1 MKIELKRE
9 GAQGLQKRYF
19 NKTTFRHNTG
29 DQINLLPY
37 LTNPSGDTFSEDFR
51 TFHGIVGEIFRI
63 VDSRDNITAN
73 FDTDLAYKDH
83 LKNTILERAIQVVE
97 TDCPADLKNLLSKL
111 FFDEENG
118 LIKFDIRTLAYMN
131 FISSNKKITRIS
143 KFIYNIFLRDLSRD
157 KILNLDGL
165 DSSKKGNLLYQ
176 LMIESLPELPIIETA
191 KSTEDDFY
199 NVFPEI
205 KKVFNQDFEYLQNDK
220 VFFLKNIEC
229 FLKYYYFHYVNQL
242 ILKFRK
248 FGFEETSI
256 IPVFYTM
263 DWETISESR
272 LANHKVSWKQLNRD
286 SRSLYAHI
294 NALELIN
301 YIYVDDQV
309 LGDYEQ
315 VVKVYN
321 ALDHT
326 EQKIFDQKLT
336 EIIDFYTSGVTVF
349 DHGKG
354 WDKCEEEL
362 ELELELKRN
371 TDSLHRLIFT
381 LWYKIKYQFENS
393 PRSAAYIKYSKWYWQ
408 FAKVNYTKNR
418 GRLGTTTVLSQEMLL
433 FLTRLCIGNEEKIRL
448 KSLWDE
454 FLKRGI
460 AFDEQTKLEVI
471 KLFEKINLIE
481 KKSDSGDAQYIKSTI

>member
-9 GAQGLQKRYF
+9 GAQGFEKRYF

-29 DQINLLPY
+29 EQINLLPY
-37 LTNPSGDTFSEDFR
+37 LTNPSGDIFSEDFR

-63 VDSRDNITAN
+63 IDSRNNVIVD
-73 FDTDLAYKDH
+73 FDTDLAYKVH
-83 LKNTILERAIQVVE
+83 LKNTILEKAVEVVE
-97 TDCPADLKNLLSKL
+97 TDCPSDLRNLLSKL

-118 LIKFDIRTLAYMN
+118 LIKFDIRTLAHMN
-131 FISSNKKITRIS
+131 FISSNNKITNIS
-143 KFIYNIFLRDLSRD
+143 KFIYNIFLKDISRD

-165 DSSKKGNLLYQ
+165 ENSEKGNLLYQ
-176 LMIESLPELPIIETA
+176 LIIESLPELPIIEKT
-191 KSTEDDFY
+191 KSKEKEFY
-199 NVFPEI
+199 NLFPEI
-205 KKVFNQDFEYLQNDK
+205 KRVFNQDFEFLQKDK
-220 VFFLKNIEC
+220 VFFLKNIEN

-242 ILKFRK
+242 ILKFRR
-248 FGFEETSI
+248 FGFEETNI
-256 IPVFYTM
+256 VPVFYTM

-286 SRSLYAHI
+286 SRSLYAHV

-301 YIYVDDQV
+301 YIYVDDKI
-309 LGDYEQ
+309 LGDYEG
-315 VVKVYN
+315 VVKVYRE
-321 ALDHT
+321 LDVND
-326 EQKIFDQKLT
+326 QQIFEEKLI
-336 EIIDFYTSGVTVF
+336 EIIDFYTKGVTVF
-349 DHGKG
+349 DDGKG
-354 WDKCEEEL
+354 WDNCEEEL
-362 ELELELKRN
+362 DIELSHYK
-371 TDSLHRLIFT
+371 DSLYRLIFT

-408 FAKVNYTKNR
+408 FAKINYTKNR
-418 GRLGTTTVLSQEMLL
+418 GRLGTTTVLSQELLL
-433 FLTRLCIGNEEKIRL
+433 FLTKLCIGNEGKIRL

-460 AFDEQTKLEVI
+460 AFDEQTKLEII